1 MWTSVAQANLIWD
14 ALFIQRSPISEATR
28 GVLTTLVALGLGTH
42 VKLRDLNAIRAYFD
56 QFRVG
61 GLSGISTFV
70 EKVMT
75 ISGVRYAMTNIPFD
89 AVRIYRIYLP

>member
-1 MWTSVAQANLIWD
+1 
-14 ALFIQRSPISEATR
+14 
-28 GVLTTLVALGLGTH
+28 
-42 VKLRDLNAIRAYFD
+42 LRDLNAIRAYFD

-75 ISGVRYAMTNIPFD
+75 ISGVRYAIMTNVPFD
-89 AVRIYRIYLP
+89 AMRIYRIYSP